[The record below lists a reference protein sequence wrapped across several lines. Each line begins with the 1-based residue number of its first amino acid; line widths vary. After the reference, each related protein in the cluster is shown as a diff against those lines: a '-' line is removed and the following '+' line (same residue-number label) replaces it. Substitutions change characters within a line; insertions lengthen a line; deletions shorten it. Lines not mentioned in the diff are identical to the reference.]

1 MALAPEDM
9 DFISNFSTIWAV
21 FLGAVLA
28 TVGGFAATQIE
39 WYIERRRRERNAA
52 LFFGE
57 VLATL
62 HLVLN
67 FAANSTKVGDPYG
80 PVTIRMFRSALGE
93 VDIYN
98 RNRETLYDLRHPELR
113 ARIHTLILRVSMTVD
128 SIFDQTNT
136 MTAIG
141 EQLDSLQQ
149 EMAKSLAATATQLA
163 RRIVRSELSARPEC
177 VVQVAEQAVETLL
190 QSARHIVVRLHPDD
204 HALVASGAS
213 EAIAA
218 RGARLVADASV
229 TRGGCRVDSDI
240 GGVDASLEERWRM
253 AVAALGAGESWA
265 DATPAA
271 SGM

>member
-141 EQLDSLQQ
+141 EQLESTGLSP
-149 EMAKSLAATATQLA
+149 EMRERLEKRCAT
-163 RRIVRSELSARPEC
+163 IE
-177 VVQVAEQAVETLL
+177 
-190 QSARHIVVRLHPDD
+190 
-204 HALVASGAS
+204 
-213 EAIAA
+213 AA
-218 RGARLVADASV
+218 RQGSFEFLLENVEGLRGVVKELEPIARFNFDDV
-229 TRGGCRVDSDI
+229 
-240 GGVDASLEERWRM
+240 EK
-253 AVAALGAGESWA
+253 AVRRANS
-265 DATPAA
+265 
-271 SGM
+271 